1 MHRGDSLIS
10 EYQAVEKNMIAKDPV
25 LDLAHTL
32 QERGD
37 LQLPELLVPED
48 TCLELMRSP
57 GRLCP
62 WVHRSH
68 TDQIE
73 VKMWEVLKWV
83 RVVACRPPND
93 FENEDPI
100 HGPSARRLHE
110 ICLVML
116 EKEKT
121 YQDAKGKYDKYENI
135 IMALGDRRRHQE
147 KAKEL
152 GDATLKLRLGQIDR
166 WEVQKLQEKEIDHV
180 AAANQLQN
188 EIRTFSEHLLLLLNA
203 VENEYQATNECSQN
217 ELNELADIDEAAL
230 CEAMEKSKPDGA
242 VPVAPDLAPKT
253 EPPETPAQRVNAHVD
268 DAEAKRLAHNAR
280 VRFDRTLKSSSD
292 CPKIVLE
299 KYREIQDQPR
309 SSRLKVLAGWFEEW
323 MRADQDWTQT
333 SLVLEAQRISTEQN
347 KAKECMK
354 PFKHLREQY
363 GKKAAESMRQRK
375 YEAEKCRDPRKDW
388 ELFRVFD
395 SLEFEL
401 QDTNRTEVGFKSEV
415 SISGEVGAQLMTQ
428 KTKEGIHE
436 QLDQHGAKFSEIKTG
451 LEGLY
456 SSYNATKDAD
466 MGESV
471 LETIQAELDRAD
483 AAITNFTGAMKPLKL
498 TLEACQQP

>member
-1 MHRGDSLIS
+1 MSEFTIQGKPVHVDSQTTIPMHRGDSLIS

-83 RVVACRPPND
+83 RVVACRSPND

-152 GDATLKLRLGQIDR
+152 GDATLKLRLVQIDR

-188 EIRTFSEHLLLLLNA
+188 EIRTFSEHLLLLLSA
-203 VENEYQATNECSQN
+203 VENEYQATNACSQN
-217 ELNELADIDEAAL
+217 ELNEYDFDEAAL
-230 CEAMEKSKPDGA
+230 CEELDG
-242 VPVAPDLAPKT
+242 LMT
-253 EPPETPAQRVNAHVD
+253 
-268 DAEAKRLAHNAR
+268 AEAEPLSSELHEAAANAAP
-280 VRFDRTLKSSSD
+280 L
-292 CPKIVLE
+292 
-299 KYREIQDQPR
+299 
-309 SSRLKVLAGWFEEW
+309 
-323 MRADQDWTQT
+323 
-333 SLVLEAQRISTEQN
+333 
-347 KAKECMK
+347 
-354 PFKHLREQY
+354 
-363 GKKAAESMRQRK
+363 
-375 YEAEKCRDPRKDW
+375 
-388 ELFRVFD
+388 
-395 SLEFEL
+395 L
-401 QDTNRTEVGFKSEV
+401 Q
-415 SISGEVGAQLMTQ
+415 
-428 KTKEGIHE
+428 
-436 QLDQHGAKFSEIKTG
+436 
-451 LEGLY
+451 
-456 SSYNATKDAD
+456 
-466 MGESV
+466 
-471 LETIQAELDRAD
+471 
-483 AAITNFTGAMKPLKL
+483 
-498 TLEACQQP
+498 